1 MGAVQ
6 ATVTFPVAQ
15 DILVVGAE
23 GVTGTYAAR
32 ILRVGVEELYPY
44 IFIT

>member
-1 MGAVQ
+1 LGAVQ
-6 ATVTFPVAQ
+6 ATVTFPVVQ

-32 ILRVGVEELYPY
+32 ILIELVVELYPN